1 MNHLM
6 IMYWGPGS
14 LAGLI
19 IAVIAI
25 AVFVVVAMKIAKK
38 DGANLEAI
46 LANVP
51 EETKQQIINGGFT
64 ETDKKDFYTTNA
76 YIFQVNEDGDKV
88 TAIAL
93 FYAPEH
99 GEFYDRKIKMSKAD
113 AQAKGVQAGAFVPA
127 LMKYDKEMHYFDYKK
142 LV

>member
-19 IAVIAI
+19 VAVIAI
-25 AVFVVVAMKIAKK
+25 AIFVVVAMKIAKR

-46 LANVP
+46 LSNVP
-51 EETKQQIINGGFT
+51 EETKQQIINAGFT

-127 LMKYDKEMHYFDYKK
+127 LMKYDKEMHYFD
-142 LV
+142 

>member
-51 EETKQQIINGGFT
+51 EETKQQIINAGFT
-64 ETDKKDFYTTNA
+64 ETDKKDFYTTSA
-76 YIFQVNEDGDKV
+76 YIFKVNEDGDKV
-88 TAIAL
+88 NEIAL

>member
-1 MNHLM
+1 MVT
-6 IMYWGPGS
+6 YWGPGS
-14 LAGLI
+14 FAGLI
-19 IAVIAI
+19 VGIIVI
-25 AVFVVVAMKIAKK
+25 AVFVFVALKIAKK
-38 DGANLEAI
+38 DGANLDAI
-46 LANVP
+46 LANVS
-51 EETKQQIINGGFT
+51 EETKQQIINAGFA
-64 ETDKKDFYTTNA
+64 ETDKKDFYTTKA

-93 FYAPEH
+93 FYATEH
-99 GEFYDRKIKMSKAD
+99 GEFYDRKIKLSKAD

>member
-1 MNHLM
+1 M

-51 EETKQQIINGGFT
+51 EETKQQIINAGFT
-64 ETDKKDFYTTNA
+64 ETDKKDFYTTSA

>member
-25 AVFVVVAMKIAKK
+25 AIFVVVAMKIAKK

-76 YIFQVNEDGDKV
+76 YIFHVNEEGDKV

>member
-51 EETKQQIINGGFT
+51 EETKQRIINAGFT
-64 ETDKKDFYTTNA
+64 ETDKKDFYTTSA

>member
-25 AVFVVVAMKIAKK
+25 AIFVVVAMKIAKK

-127 LMKYDKEMHYFDYKK
+127 LMKYDKEMHYFDFKK